1 MDTATL
7 VKLAST
13 GNIRGVEEAW
23 LSLVDSEVNPA
34 QWQQHAEVLERLSKT
49 GHAAEAE
56 SMANMTIE
64 ALTSSVEPTDVLA
77 TASQLLLKIKKSD
90 PLRKTVA
97 DLYRQV
103 HGDAEGLEA
112 LMTESG
118 IEGGRPVR
126 RAIRTLDVCLQLEEG
141 SYLARRNEEGAAK
154 VDSIDCDE
162 WEYEITSDQGSETFG
177 AVELADNFK
186 PAIEDDF
193 YVMAQFD
200 QERLQKLLKEDPAKI
215 VQSILASNSQ
225 TMDSNELKK
234 ILAPEHVTASG
245 WTKWWTKARQ
255 GLRNSSHVT
264 IEGRSPYFLTYD
276 PIGTSLEEE
285 VREQIASSHEPLQE
299 LKIVEA
305 YIKSSVNRKETHDP
319 ELIAT
324 IRDRI
329 LDRAVRYNNQTGKFE
344 LLPYLAAH
352 RLDGIL
358 GDESADSR
366 LIEVMKK
373 IDDPV
378 DSILSVEV
386 PSLWP
391 AACVALEQSHP
402 ENLTVALERLLP
414 HAPLDVAETLAKHLV
429 ELGHTKE
436 HFEKLADAIL
446 REPVDMNEGLLWL
459 WKGSSVE
466 AAKLDIP
473 LVSIATKMFQAL
485 ASIQRG
491 ESISKEHA
499 RQIVQNTRDVLR
511 SKKFERFQSMIQE
524 IEPGVASALRTQIE
538 RLDNLGRAGDDMLSM
553 IRKQFPQLT
562 KVTPSLRKWE
572 REDIMFVTA
581 MGYKGKQ
588 AEIDELLNV
597 KMKQNAEAIGTAAA
611 HGDLSE
617 NSEYKFALEE
627 RDLLRARLAQ
637 MQSEMSIATVL
648 RPEDVPSDH
657 VGIGSKVIL
666 EHVDT
671 GAKQQVIILSQWEA
685 DPSRQ
690 IYNYK
695 TPVAQAILGHQE
707 GDHTTVDFFEPPG
720 DYRVLSYSAAV
731 TAD

>member
-34 QWQQHAEVLERLSKT
+34 QWQQHAEVLERLTKT

-56 SMANMTIE
+56 SMATMTIE
-64 ALTSSVEPTDVLA
+64 ALTSSVDPPDVLA

-97 DLYRQV
+97 DLYREV

-112 LMTESG
+112 LITESG

-141 SYLARRNEEGAAK
+141 SHLARRHEEGAAR
-154 VDSIDCDE
+154 VESIDRDE
-162 WEYEITSDQGSETFG
+162 WEFELTTDQGDEAFG
-177 AVELADNFK
+177 AVELADNFM
-186 PAIEDDF
+186 PADEENF

-200 QERLQKLLKEDPAKI
+200 EEKLQKLLKDDPAKI
-215 VQSILASNSQ
+215 VQSILACNSQ
-225 TMDSNELKK
+225 SMDSNELKA
-234 ILAPEHVTASG
+234 ILTPKHITASG

-255 GLRNSSHVT
+255 GLRNSPHVT

-276 PIGTSLEEE
+276 PVGTSLKDE
-285 VREQIASSHEPLQE
+285 VHGQLASSHDPLQD

-319 ELIAT
+319 EVISS

-329 LDRAVRYNNQTGKFE
+329 LDRAVRHSGQTGKFE

-352 RLDGIL
+352 KIDGIL
-358 GDESADSR
+358 GDESADGR
-366 LIEVMKK
+366 LVDIMKK

-378 DSILSVEV
+378 ASILDVEV

-391 AACVALEQSHP
+391 AACVALEGSHP
-402 ENLTVALERLLP
+402 ENLTSALERLLP

-429 ELGHTKE
+429 ELGHKKE
-436 HFEKLADAIL
+436 NFEKLSDAIL
-446 REPVDMNEGLLWL
+446 REPVGMNEGLLWL
-459 WKGSSVE
+459 WKGSSVD

-491 ESISKEHA
+491 ENISKAHA

-511 SKKFERFQSMIQE
+511 AKKFERFKKMVEE
-524 IEPGVASALRTQIE
+524 IETGVASALRTQIE
-538 RLDNLGRAGDDMLSM
+538 RLDNLGRAGDDMLGM

-562 KVTPSLRKWE
+562 KVTPSLPKWE
-572 REDIMFVTA
+572 RDDIMYVTA
-581 MGYKGKQ
+581 SGYKNKQ

-597 KMKQNAEAIGTAAA
+597 KMKQNAEAIGAAAA

-637 MQSEMSIATVL
+637 MQNEMAIASVL
-648 RPEDVPSDH
+648 NPEDVPTNH
-657 VGIGSKVIL
+657 VGIGSKVAL
-666 EHVDT
+666 EHVEE
-671 GAKQQVIILSQWEA
+671 GAKQELVILSQWEA
-685 DPSRQ
+685 EPSKQ

-707 GDHTTVDFFEPPG
+707 GDVTTVDFFDPPG
-720 DYRVLSYSAAV
+720 EYRVISFTSAIS
-731 TAD
+731 AD

>member
-1 MDTATL
+1 M
-7 VKLAST
+7 KLAST

-34 QWQQHAEVLERLSKT
+34 EWQQHADVLEELSKT

-64 ALTSSVEPTDVLA
+64 ALTSSVDPPDVLA

-103 HGDAEGLEA
+103 HGDVEGLDA
-112 LMTESG
+112 LMTEAG

-126 RAIRTLDVCLQLEEG
+126 RAIRTLDVCLQLKEG
-141 SYLARRNEEGAAK
+141 SYLARRHEEGAGR
-154 VDSIDCDE
+154 VDSIDFDE
-162 WEYEITSDQGSETFG
+162 WEFEVTTEDGSETFG

-186 PAIEDDF
+186 PTSEDDF

-200 QERLQKLLKEDPAKI
+200 QEKLQKLLKDDPAKI
-215 VQSILASNSQ
+215 IQSILASNS
-225 TMDSNELKK
+225 TEMDSDELKR
-234 ILAPEHVTASG
+234 ILTPKHISNSA

-255 GLRNSSHVT
+255 GLRNSPHVT

-276 PIGTSLEEE
+276 PVGTSLEDE
-285 VREQIASSHEPLQE
+285 VKDQIASSHDPLQD
-299 LKIVEA
+299 LKIVDS
-305 YIKSSVNRKETHDP
+305 YLKGCVNRKETPTLD
-319 ELIAT
+319 LIAK

-329 LDRAVRYNNQTGKFE
+329 LEREERHNIQTGRFE
-344 LLPYLAAH
+344 LLPFLAAH
-352 RLDGIL
+352 KIDGIL
-358 GDESADSR
+358 GDQEADAR
-366 LIEVMKK
+366 LIDVMKK
-373 IDDPV
+373 LDDPV
-378 DSILSVEV
+378 AAILNVEV

-429 ELGHTKE
+429 ELGHTQDN
-436 HFEKLADAIL
+436 FAKLADAIL
-446 REPVDMNEGLLWL
+446 REPVGMNEGLLWL
-459 WKGSSVE
+459 WKGSSVDE
-466 AAKLDIP
+466 AKLDVP
-473 LVSIATKMFQAL
+473 LVTIASKMFQAL

-491 ESISKEHA
+491 ENISKEHA

-511 SKKFERFQSMIQE
+511 AKKFDRFKTMIEE
-524 IEPGVASALRTQIE
+524 IQPGVASAIRTQIE

-562 KVTPSLRKWE
+562 KVTPSLPKWE
-572 REDIMFVTA
+572 REDIMYVTSR
-581 MGYKGKQ
+581 GYKNKQ
-588 AEIDELLNV
+588 AEIDELVNV
-597 KMKQNAEAIGTAAA
+597 KMKQNAEAIGAAA
-611 HGDLSE
+611 ALGDLSE

-637 MQSEMSIATVL
+637 MQNEMAIATVI

-657 VGIGSKVIL
+657 VGIGSKVML
-666 EHVDT
+666 EHT
-671 GAKQQVIILSQWEA
+671 GSGAKQEVVILSQWEA
-685 DPSRQ
+685 EPAKQ

-707 GDHTTVDFFEPPG
+707 GDLTTVDFFNPPG
-720 DYRVLSYSAAV
+720 EYRVIALASAIAES
-731 TAD
+731 

>member
-1 MDTATL
+1 MDTESL

-56 SMANMTIE
+56 SMATMTIE
-64 ALTSSVEPTDVLA
+64 ALTNSIDPPDVLA

-126 RAIRTLDVCLQLEEG
+126 RAIRTLDVCLQLIEG
-141 SYLARRNEEGAAK
+141 SFLARRNEEGAAR
-154 VDSIDCDE
+154 VDSIDRED
-162 WEYEITSDQGSETFG
+162 WEYEITSEEGSETFG

-186 PAIEDDF
+186 PTSEEDF

-200 QERLQKLLKEDPAKI
+200 PENLQKLLKDNPAKI
-215 VQSILASNSQ
+215 VQSILASNST
-225 TMDSNELKK
+225 TMDSDELKA
-234 ILAPEHVTASG
+234 ILTPKHVTTGS

-255 GLRNSSHVT
+255 GLRNSAHVT

-276 PIGTSLEEE
+276 PVGTSLDDE
-285 VREQIASSHEPLQE
+285 VRTQVSSSHDPLQD
-299 LKIVEA
+299 LKIVET
-305 YIKSSVNRKETHDP
+305 YIKSSVNRKETP
-319 ELIAT
+319 NQELIELV
-324 IRDRI
+324 RDRI
-329 LDRAVRYNNQTGKFE
+329 LEREIRHKEQSGKLE
-344 LLPYLAAH
+344 LLPFLAAH
-352 RLDGIL
+352 KIEGIL
-358 GDESADSR
+358 GDEEADNR
-366 LIEVMKK
+366 LIDVMKK
-373 IDDPV
+373 LDDPV
-378 DSILSVEV
+378 AAILDVEV

-391 AACVALEQSHP
+391 AACVALEESHP
-402 ENLTVALERLLP
+402 ENLTLALERLLP

-429 ELGHTKE
+429 ELGHTRE
-436 HFEKLADAIL
+436 HFAKLGDAIL
-446 REPVDMNEGLLWL
+446 REPVGMNEGLLWL
-459 WKGSSVE
+459 WKGSSVDE
-466 AAKLDIP
+466 AKLDIP
-473 LVSIATKMFQAL
+473 LVSIVSKMFQAL

-511 SKKFERFQSMIQE
+511 AKKFDRFNSMIE
-524 IEPGVASALRTQIE
+524 GIESGVASAIRTQIE

-553 IRKQFPQLT
+553 IRKQFPQLI
-562 KVTPSLRKWE
+562 KVTPSLPKWE
-572 REDIMFVTA
+572 RDDIMYVTA
-581 MGYKGKQ
+581 GGYRHKQ
-588 AEIDELLNV
+588 SEIDELLNV
-597 KMKQNAEAIGTAAA
+597 KMKQNAEAIGAAAA

-637 MQSEMSIATVL
+637 MQSEMAIATVL
-648 RPEDVPSDH
+648 RPEDVPTDH

-671 GAKQQVIILSQWEA
+671 SAKQELVILSQWEA
-685 DPSRQ
+685 DPSKQ

-707 GDHTTVDFFEPPG
+707 GDSTTVDFFDPPG
-720 DYRVLSYSAAV
+720 EYRVLSMSSAVPEA
-731 TAD
+731 

>member
-1 MDTATL
+1 MDTANL

-34 QWQQHAEVLERLSKT
+34 RWQQHAEVLEQLSMT

-64 ALTSSVEPTDVLA
+64 ALTSSVEPPDVLA
-77 TASQLLLKIKKSD
+77 TASQLLLRIKKSD

-112 LMTESG
+112 LITESG

-126 RAIRTLDVCLQLEEG
+126 RAIRTLDVCLPLTEG
-141 SYLARRNEEGAAK
+141 SYLARRNEEGAAR
-154 VDSIDCDE
+154 VESIDRDE
-162 WEYEITSDQGSETFG
+162 WEFEVATDEGSETFG

-186 PAIEDDF
+186 PAGDDDF

-200 QERLQKLLKEDPAKI
+200 QEKLQELLKDNPAKI
-215 VQSILASNSQ
+215 VQSILASNST
-225 TMDSNELKK
+225 TMDSDELKAVLTPK
-234 ILAPEHVTASG
+234 HVSSG
-245 WTKWWTKARQ
+245 AWTKWWTKARQ
-255 GLRNSSHVT
+255 GLRNSPHVT

-276 PIGTSLEEE
+276 PIGTSLEDE
-285 VREQIASSHEPLQE
+285 VRSQVSSSHDPLQE
-299 LKIVEA
+299 LKIVET
-305 YIKSSVNRKETHDP
+305 YIKSSVNRKETPNH
-319 ELIAT
+319 ELIAS

-329 LDRAVRYNNQTGKFE
+329 LERENRQKEQSGKFE
-344 LLPYLAAH
+344 LLPFLAAH
-352 RLDGIL
+352 KIDGIL
-358 GDESADSR
+358 GDESADGR

-373 IDDPV
+373 LDDPV
-378 DSILSVEV
+378 AAILEVEV

-391 AACVALEQSHP
+391 AACVALEESHP
-402 ENLTVALERLLP
+402 ENLTLALERLLP
-414 HAPLDVAETLAKHLV
+414 HAPLAVAETLAKHLV
-429 ELGHTKE
+429 ELGHTRE
-436 HFEKLADAIL
+436 RFAKLGDAIL
-446 REPVDMNEGLLWL
+446 REPVGMNEALLWL
-459 WKGSSVE
+459 WKGSSVDE
-466 AAKLDIP
+466 AKLDIP

-491 ESISKEHA
+491 ENISKEHA
-499 RQIVQNTRDVLR
+499 RLIVQNTRDVLR
-511 SKKFERFQSMIQE
+511 AKKFDRFKTMIQD

-572 REDIMFVTA
+572 REDIMYVTSG
-581 MGYKGKQ
+581 GYKTKQ

-597 KMKQNAEAIGTAAA
+597 KMKQNAEAIGAAAA

-637 MQSEMSIATVL
+637 MQNEMSIASVI
-648 RPEDVPSDH
+648 RPEDVPTDH

-666 EHVDT
+666 EHVDN
-671 GAKQQVIILSQWEA
+671 GAKQVVIILSQWEA
-685 DPSRQ
+685 EPSKQ

-695 TPVAQAILGHQE
+695 TPVAQAILGHHE
-707 GDHTTVDFFEPPG
+707 GDLTTVDFFDPPG
-720 DYRVLSYSAAV
+720 EYRVLSMSSAISE
-731 TAD
+731 D

>member
-1 MDTATL
+1 MDTETL

-64 ALTSSVEPTDVLA
+64 ALTSSVEPPDVLA

-103 HGDAEGLEA
+103 HSDAEGLEA
-112 LMTESG
+112 LMTEAG

-126 RAIRTLDVCLQLEEG
+126 RAIRTLDVCLQLQEG
-141 SYLARRNEEGAAK
+141 SFLARRHEEGAGR

-162 WEYEITSDQGSETFG
+162 WEFEITTEEGSETFG

-186 PAIEDDF
+186 PTDENDF

-200 QERLQKLLKEDPAKI
+200 QEKLQKLLKDDPAKI
-215 VQSILASNSQ
+215 VQSILASNST
-225 TMDSNELKK
+225 TMDSDELKR
-234 ILAPEHVTASG
+234 ILTPKHVSTSA

-255 GLRNSSHVT
+255 GLRNSPHVT

-276 PIGTSLEEE
+276 PVGTSLEDE
-285 VREQIASSHEPLQE
+285 VKEQVASSHDPLQD
-299 LKIVEA
+299 LKIVET
-305 YIKSSVNRKETHDP
+305 YIKSSVNRKETP
-319 ELIAT
+319 SQELIKS

-329 LDRAVRYNNQTGKFE
+329 LEREGRHKEQTGKFE
-344 LLPYLAAH
+344 LLPFLAAH
-352 RLDGIL
+352 KIEGIL
-358 GDESADSR
+358 GDEEADAR
-366 LIEVMKK
+366 LVEVMKK
-373 IDDPV
+373 LDDPV
-378 DSILSVEV
+378 ASILDVEV

-402 ENLTVALERLLP
+402 DNLTVALERLLP

-436 HFEKLADAIL
+436 HFAKLADAIL
-446 REPVDMNEGLLWL
+446 REPVGMNEGLLWL
-459 WKGSSVE
+459 WKGSSVDE
-466 AAKLDIP
+466 AKLDIP
-473 LVSIATKMFQAL
+473 LVSIASRMFQAL

-491 ESISKEHA
+491 ENISKEHA

-511 SKKFERFQSMIQE
+511 AKKFDRFKTMTEE
-524 IEPGVASALRTQIE
+524 IEPGVASAIRTQIE

-562 KVTPSLRKWE
+562 KVTPSLPKWE
-572 REDIMFVTA
+572 RDDIMYVTSR
-581 MGYKGKQ
+581 GYKNKQ
-588 AEIDELLNV
+588 AEIDELVNV
-597 KMKQNAEAIGTAAA
+597 KMKQNAEAIGAAA
-611 HGDLSE
+611 ALGDLSE

-637 MQSEMSIATVL
+637 MQNEMAIATVL
-648 RPEDVPSDH
+648 RPEDVPGDH
-657 VGIGSKVIL
+657 VGIGSKVVL
-666 EHVDT
+666 EHVDS
-671 GAKQQVIILSQWEA
+671 GAKQEVIILSQWEA
-685 DPSRQ
+685 EPSKQ

-707 GDHTTVDFFEPPG
+707 GDFTTVEFFDPPG
-720 DYRVLSYSAAV
+720 EYRVLSMTSAV
-731 TAD
+731 TEG